1 LMLMFYYSN
10 KSVLYLLIKSV
21 MFTMIS

>member
-1 LMLMFYYSN
+1 MSYYSN